1 MSKSPRTDEVWE
13 RIATDTTGE
22 LEPDVEFSTLA
33 RQLEHELYESKE
45 HIKRLEDWKQ
55 SALSVEREWD
65 ANLITTMLGGKL
77 GESHRKVIQREV
89 PKLLV
94 RIKWLQEA
102 FDAAEGLIA
111 VSSCGCPY
119 GDEVFHCSSCIQ
131 AINRYHKAKK
141 NKP

>member
-1 MSKSPRTDEVWE
+1 MSRSPRTDEVWE
-13 RIATDTTGE
+13 RLATDTTGE

-65 ANLITTMLGGKL
+65 ANSIATMLGGKL

-111 VSSCGCPY
+111 VSNCGCSY

-131 AINRYHKAKK
+131 AINRYHKAKEA
-141 NKP
+141 KP

>member
-1 MSKSPRTDEVWE
+1 MNAKLKEIFGVKIVSKSPRTDAVWE
-13 RIATDTTGE
+13 RLATDTTGE

-77 GESHRKVIQREV
+77 GEPHRKVIQREV

-94 RIKWLQEA
+94 HIKRLEE
-102 FDAAEGLIA
+102 AAEKMIEEPLRKHRRWILN
-111 VSSCGCPY
+111 
-119 GDEVFHCSSCIQ
+119 E
-131 AINRYHKAKK
+131 AKQE
-141 NKP
+141 KP

>member
-1 MSKSPRTDEVWE
+1 MNDTPKTDVMMKFCFGTDQEYIRLVDVIKLE
-13 RIATDTTGE
+13 RE
-22 LEPDVEFSTLA
+22 LNAANAKIE
-33 RQLEHELYESKE
+33 QLEE
-45 HIKRLEDWKQ
+45 WKQ
-55 SALSVEREWD
+55 SALSIEREWD
-65 ANLITTMLGGKL
+65 VNSITTMLGGKL

-111 VSSCGCPY
+111 VSNCGCPY

-131 AINRYHKAKK
+131 AINRYHKAKEA
-141 NKP
+141 KP

>member
-1 MSKSPRTDEVWE
+1 MSKSPRTDAVWE
-13 RIATDTTGE
+13 RLATDTTGE

-65 ANLITTMLGGKL
+65 ANSITTMLGGKL

-111 VSSCGCPY
+111 VSNCGCSY

-131 AINRYHKAKK
+131 AINRYHKAKEA
-141 NKP
+141 KP

>member
-1 MSKSPRTDEVWE
+1 LSAKLKEIFGIKIVSKSPRTDEVWE

-33 RQLEHELYESKE
+33 RQLEYELYEAKE
-45 HIKRLEDWKQ
+45 
-55 SALSVEREWD
+55 
-65 ANLITTMLGGKL
+65 
-77 GESHRKVIQREV
+77 
-89 PKLLV
+89 

-111 VSSCGCPY
+111 VSNCGCPY

-131 AINRYHKAKK
+131 AINRYHKAKEA
-141 NKP
+141 KP